1 MRQYNMSQMNR
12 LRYAQ
17 VVEMIQGISDEK
29 VNIDFLTPKKR
40 LVLPS
45 IGSPVAAH
53 TVAAT

>member
-1 MRQYNMSQMNR
+1 MSQMNR